1 MIMKE
6 MGMAPRRTI
15 RVVCWTNEENGLR
28 GATTY
33 AEEHAHEVEDIVLAI
48 ESDSGVFDPIGYG
61 FGGTDEAF
69 SIVARIG
76 SLLESI
82 DAGEIRR
89 GGGGADIG
97 PLMERG
103 VPGMGLIVDGS
114 RYFNYHHTHA
124 DMVDK
129 LDPHELN
136 KCVAAM
142 AVMSWVVANMED
154 KLPRPAHEA

>member
-6 MGMAPRRTI
+6 LGMTPRRTI

-69 SIVARIG
+69 AIVARIG